1 MKTIIAEKPS
11 VAKEIAHIVGA
22 DKREEGYMQ
31 GNGYYVTWAFGHLVQ
46 PAMPET
52 YGMKGF
58 HAENLPVIPDPFV
71 LVPRQVKTENG
82 YKPDAGVL
90 AQIKIIGKLF
100 DSSERIIVATDAGR
114 EGELIFRYLYAY
126 LGCRKPFDRLWIS
139 SLTDTAI
146 REGLLNL
153 RDGKEYDNLY
163 HAAKARS
170 EADWLVGIN
179 GTQALTIAA
188 GRGTYSVGRVQT
200 PTLGMVCERYW
211 EHKRFES
218 KPFWQVHFGVVDA
231 DSGNILKFTSANRWT
246 DKATATDIYN
256 KVKDT
261 GSAIITKVATKRKVE
276 KAPLLY
282 DLTTL
287 QKEAN
292 TQHGFT
298 AEHTLSI
305 AQKLYEAKFITYPRT
320 SSRYISDD
328 VFATLPKL
336 FKNLENH
343 SEYGE
348 KVKLLPGSEDYSK
361 NSVNAAKVTDHH
373 ALLITENAAIGLFKD
388 EKIVYDMILCRMIE
402 AFSADC
408 IKDITSVSA
417 QVDHE
422 VEFGIS
428 GSIIRQTGWRALSLK
443 GKNKRQD
450 KDADATDNE
459 VKDQV
464 IPNWQEGQHITL
476 SGCTITE
483 GKTKPKPLHTESTL
497 LAAMETAGKE
507 IEDDT
512 MRQAMKDSGIGTPAT
527 RAAIIETLLKREYMV
542 RQQKKL
548 VPTEKGLA
556 LHSVVK
562 NMAIANVE
570 MTGKWEAT
578 FDRMIPPHG
587 LEVTYDKT
595 VHILFPAS
603 VKYVDLGSEDLIAGK
618 ADGAE
623 NVIRVKAAV
632 KNFKKETNM
641 SVITEDG
648 SFYTFNVKY
657 AKEPLML
664 NIEMA
669 DFIHDGEAVN
679 RPNNAQ
685 EIYLKELGKESPML
699 VHLIMKS
706 IHKENKRKVKHI
718 GSKRFGIQYLM
729 KGIYVHSDLLYFHTE
744 IKNQSNVPFD
754 VDYITFKVVDKKVAK
769 RTAIQ
774 EQVLLPVRAYNYV
787 VRVAGKK
794 TEQTVFCLPKFTIP
808 DDKELVVE
816 MNEKEGGRHQSFVV
830 ENSDLVR
837 ALTINELSVK

>member
-31 GNGYYVTWAFGHLVQ
+31 GNGYFVTWAFGHLVQ

-146 REGLLNL
+146 REGLQNL
-153 RDGKEYDNLY
+153 RDGKGYDNLY

-218 KPFWQVHFGVVDA
+218 KPFWQVHFGVVDT

-246 DKATATDIYN
+246 GKATATDIYN
-256 KVKDT
+256 KVKET

-292 TQHGFT
+292 SQHGFT

-305 AQKLYEAKFITYPRT
+305 AQKLYEAKFISYPRT

-408 IKDITSVSA
+408 IKDITSVTA

-443 GKNKRQD
+443 EKNNRQD

-459 VKDQV
+459 VKEQF

-512 MRQAMKDSGIGTPAT
+512 MRQAMKDCGIGTPAT

-570 MTGKWEAT
+570 MTGKWEAELAKIE
-578 FDRMIPPHG
+578 RG
-587 LEVTYDKT
+587 E
-595 VHILFPAS
+595 AS
-603 VKYVDLGSEDLIAGK
+603 
-618 ADGAE
+618 ADGFTHSIEGYTREITAE
-623 NVIRVKAAV
+623 
-632 KNFKKETNM
+632 
-641 SVITEDG
+641 
-648 SFYTFNVKY
+648 
-657 AKEPLML
+657 L
-664 NIEMA
+664 
-669 DFIHDGEAVN
+669 
-679 RPNNAQ
+679 
-685 EIYLKELGKESPML
+685 LGCDRLFS
-699 VHLIMKS
+699 
-706 IHKENKRKVKHI
+706 HKDSGCQCPKCKQ
-718 GSKRFGIQYLM
+718 GTMQFFG
-729 KGIYVHSDLLYFHTE
+729 
-744 IKNQSNVPFD
+744 
-754 VDYITFKVVDKKVAK
+754 KVVRCSYK
-769 RTAIQ
+769 
-774 EQVLLPVRAYNYV
+774 ECGMPVFKQ
-787 VRVAGKK
+787 VAGKLLTDADITDLLTKGK
-794 TEQTVFCLPKFTIP
+794 TRTLNGFTSKQGKPFSAAIAFDENFNTKFVFAERKTA
-808 DDKELVVE
+808 
-816 MNEKEGGRHQSFVV
+816 EKRG
-830 ENSDLVR
+830 N
-837 ALTINELSVK
+837 VKRYKK

>member
-231 DSGNILKFTSANRWT
+231 DSGNILKFTSANRWA
-246 DKATATDIYN
+246 DKGTATDIYN

-261 GSAIITKVATKRKVE
+261 GSAIITKVVTKRKVE

-292 TQHGFT
+292 SQHGFT

-320 SSRYISDD
+320 SSCYISDD

-443 GKNKRQD
+443 EKNNRQD

-459 VKDQV
+459 VKEQV
-464 IPNWQEGQHITL
+464 IPNWQEGQHVTL

-570 MTGKWEAT
+570 MTGKWEAELAKIE
-578 FDRMIPPHG
+578 RG
-587 LEVTYDKT
+587 E
-595 VHILFPAS
+595 AS
-603 VKYVDLGSEDLIAGK
+603 
-618 ADGAE
+618 ADGFTHSIEGYTREITAE
-623 NVIRVKAAV
+623 
-632 KNFKKETNM
+632 
-641 SVITEDG
+641 
-648 SFYTFNVKY
+648 
-657 AKEPLML
+657 L
-664 NIEMA
+664 
-669 DFIHDGEAVN
+669 
-679 RPNNAQ
+679 
-685 EIYLKELGKESPML
+685 LGCDRLFS
-699 VHLIMKS
+699 
-706 IHKENKRKVKHI
+706 HKDSGCQCPKCKH
-718 GSKRFGIQYLM
+718 GTMQFFG
-729 KGIYVHSDLLYFHTE
+729 
-744 IKNQSNVPFD
+744 
-754 VDYITFKVVDKKVAK
+754 KVVRCSNK
-769 RTAIQ
+769 
-774 EQVLLPVRAYNYV
+774 ECGMPVFKQ
-787 VRVAGKK
+787 VAGKLLTDADITDLLTKGK
-794 TEQTVFCLPKFTIP
+794 TRTLNGFTSKQGKSFSAAIAFDENFNTKFVFAEHKTA
-808 DDKELVVE
+808 
-816 MNEKEGGRHQSFVV
+816 EKRG
-830 ENSDLVR
+830 N
-837 ALTINELSVK
+837 VKRYKK

>member
-1 MKTIIAEKPS
+1 MSQKQQTMKTIIAEKPS

-58 HAENLPVIPDPFV
+58 HAENLPVIPAPFV

-146 REGLLNL
+146 REGLQNL

-170 EADWLVGIN
+170 EAGWLVGIN

-231 DSGNILKFTSANRWT
+231 DSGNILKFTSVNRWT

-256 KVKDT
+256 KVKET
-261 GSAIITKVATKRKVE
+261 GSVIITKVATKRKEE

-292 TQHGFT
+292 SQHGFT

-417 QVDHE
+417 QVDHD

-443 GKNKRQD
+443 EKNNRLD

-459 VKDQV
+459 VKEQV
-464 IPNWQEGQHITL
+464 IPNWQEGQHVTL

-570 MTGKWEAT
+570 MTGKWEAELAKIERGEAST
-578 FDRMIPPHG
+578 DGFTHSIEGYTREITAELLGCDR
-587 LEVTYDKT
+587 
-595 VHILFPAS
+595 LFSHKDSGCQCPKCKQGTMQFFGKVVRCS
-603 VKYVDLGSEDLIAGK
+603 SKECGMPVFKQIAGK
-618 ADGAE
+618 LLTDADITDLLTKGKTRTLNGFTSKQGKPFSAAIAFDENFNTKFVFAE
-623 NVIRVKAAV
+623 RKTAE
-632 KNFKKETNM
+632 KR
-641 SVITEDG
+641 G
-648 SFYTFNVKY
+648 NVKRY
-657 AKEPLML
+657 
-664 NIEMA
+664 
-669 DFIHDGEAVN
+669 
-679 RPNNAQ
+679 
-685 EIYLKELGKESPML
+685 
-699 VHLIMKS
+699 
-706 IHKENKRKVKHI
+706 
-718 GSKRFGIQYLM
+718 
-729 KGIYVHSDLLYFHTE
+729 
-744 IKNQSNVPFD
+744 
-754 VDYITFKVVDKKVAK
+754 KK
-769 RTAIQ
+769 
-774 EQVLLPVRAYNYV
+774 
-787 VRVAGKK
+787 
-794 TEQTVFCLPKFTIP
+794 
-808 DDKELVVE
+808 
-816 MNEKEGGRHQSFVV
+816 
-830 ENSDLVR
+830 
-837 ALTINELSVK
+837 

>member
-22 DKREEGYMQ
+22 GKREEGYMQ

-114 EGELIFRYLYAY
+114 EGELIFRYLYEY
-126 LGCRKPFDRLWIS
+126 LGCKKPFDRLWIS
-139 SLTDTAI
+139 SLTDSAI
-146 REGLLNL
+146 REGLANL
-153 RDGKEYDNLY
+153 RNGKEYDNLY

-261 GSAIITKVATKRKVE
+261 GSAIITKVTTKRKVE

-292 TQHGFT
+292 SQHGFT

-348 KVKLLPGSEDYSK
+348 KVKLLPCSEDYSK

-443 GKNKRQD
+443 EKNNRQD

-512 MRQAMKDSGIGTPAT
+512 MRQSMKDIGIGTPAT

-570 MTGKWEAT
+570 MTGKWEAELAKIE
-578 FDRMIPPHG
+578 RG
-587 LEVTYDKT
+587 E
-595 VHILFPAS
+595 AS
-603 VKYVDLGSEDLIAGK
+603 
-618 ADGAE
+618 ADGFTHSIEGYTREITAE
-623 NVIRVKAAV
+623 
-632 KNFKKETNM
+632 
-641 SVITEDG
+641 
-648 SFYTFNVKY
+648 
-657 AKEPLML
+657 L
-664 NIEMA
+664 
-669 DFIHDGEAVN
+669 
-679 RPNNAQ
+679 
-685 EIYLKELGKESPML
+685 LGCDRLFSHKDSGCQCPKCKQG
-699 VHLIMKS
+699 IMQF
-706 IHKENKRKVKHI
+706 
-718 GSKRFGIQYLM
+718 FG
-729 KGIYVHSDLLYFHTE
+729 
-744 IKNQSNVPFD
+744 
-754 VDYITFKVVDKKVAK
+754 KVVRCSNK
-769 RTAIQ
+769 
-774 EQVLLPVRAYNYV
+774 ECGMPVFKQ
-787 VRVAGKK
+787 VAGKLLTDADITDLLTKGK
-794 TEQTVFCLPKFTIP
+794 TRTLNGFTSKQGKPFSAAIAFDENFNTKFVFAERKTA
-808 DDKELVVE
+808 
-816 MNEKEGGRHQSFVV
+816 EKRG
-830 ENSDLVR
+830 N
-837 ALTINELSVK
+837 VKRYKK

>member
-1 MKTIIAEKPS
+1 MSQKQQTMKTIIAEKPS
-11 VAKEIAHIVGA
+11 VAKEIANIVGA

-146 REGLLNL
+146 REGLQNL

-211 EHKRFES
+211 EHERFES

-292 TQHGFT
+292 SQHGFT

-348 KVKLLPGSEDYSK
+348 KVKFLPGSEDYSK

-408 IKDITSVSA
+408 IKDITSVTA

-443 GKNKRQD
+443 EKNKRQD

-512 MRQAMKDSGIGTPAT
+512 MRQAMKDCGIGTPAT

-556 LHSVVK
+556 MHSVVK

-570 MTGKWEAT
+570 MTGKWEAELAKIE
-578 FDRMIPPHG
+578 RG
-587 LEVTYDKT
+587 E
-595 VHILFPAS
+595 AS
-603 VKYVDLGSEDLIAGK
+603 
-618 ADGAE
+618 ADGFTHSIEGYTREITAE
-623 NVIRVKAAV
+623 
-632 KNFKKETNM
+632 
-641 SVITEDG
+641 
-648 SFYTFNVKY
+648 
-657 AKEPLML
+657 L
-664 NIEMA
+664 
-669 DFIHDGEAVN
+669 
-679 RPNNAQ
+679 
-685 EIYLKELGKESPML
+685 LGCDRLFS
-699 VHLIMKS
+699 
-706 IHKENKRKVKHI
+706 HKDSGCQCPKCKH
-718 GSKRFGIQYLM
+718 GTMQFFG
-729 KGIYVHSDLLYFHTE
+729 
-744 IKNQSNVPFD
+744 
-754 VDYITFKVVDKKVAK
+754 KVVRCSNK
-769 RTAIQ
+769 
-774 EQVLLPVRAYNYV
+774 ECGMPVFKQ
-787 VRVAGKK
+787 VAGKLLTDSDITDLLTKGK
-794 TEQTVFCLPKFTIP
+794 TRTLNGFTSKQGKPFSAAIAFDENFNTKFVFAERKTA
-808 DDKELVVE
+808 
-816 MNEKEGGRHQSFVV
+816 EKRG
-830 ENSDLVR
+830 N
-837 ALTINELSVK
+837 VKRYKK

>member
-22 DKREEGYMQ
+22 GKREEGYMQ

-114 EGELIFRYLYAY
+114 EGELIFRYLYEY
-126 LGCRKPFDRLWIS
+126 LGCKKPFDRLWIS
-139 SLTDTAI
+139 SLTDSAI
-146 REGLLNL
+146 REGLANL
-153 RDGKEYDNLY
+153 RNGKEYDNLY

-261 GSAIITKVATKRKVE
+261 GSAIITKVTTKRKVE

-292 TQHGFT
+292 SQHGFT

-422 VEFGIS
+422 IEFGIS

-443 GKNKRQD
+443 EKNNRQD

-459 VKDQV
+459 VKEQV
-464 IPNWQEGQHITL
+464 IPNWQEGQHITF

-507 IEDDT
+507 IVDDT

-570 MTGKWEAT
+570 MTGKWEAELAKIE
-578 FDRMIPPHG
+578 RG
-587 LEVTYDKT
+587 E
-595 VHILFPAS
+595 AS
-603 VKYVDLGSEDLIAGK
+603 
-618 ADGAE
+618 ADGFTHSIEGYTREITAE
-623 NVIRVKAAV
+623 
-632 KNFKKETNM
+632 
-641 SVITEDG
+641 
-648 SFYTFNVKY
+648 
-657 AKEPLML
+657 L
-664 NIEMA
+664 
-669 DFIHDGEAVN
+669 
-679 RPNNAQ
+679 
-685 EIYLKELGKESPML
+685 LGCDRLFS
-699 VHLIMKS
+699 
-706 IHKENKRKVKHI
+706 HKDSGCQCPKCKH
-718 GSKRFGIQYLM
+718 GTMQFFG
-729 KGIYVHSDLLYFHTE
+729 
-744 IKNQSNVPFD
+744 
-754 VDYITFKVVDKKVAK
+754 KVVRCSNK
-769 RTAIQ
+769 
-774 EQVLLPVRAYNYV
+774 ECGMPVFKQ
-787 VRVAGKK
+787 VAGKLLTDADITDLLTKGK
-794 TEQTVFCLPKFTIP
+794 TRTLNGFTSKQGKSFSAAIAFDENFNTKFVF
-808 DDKELVVE
+808 VE
-816 MNEKEGGRHQSFVV
+816 RKTAEKRG
-830 ENSDLVR
+830 N
-837 ALTINELSVK
+837 VKRYKK

>member
-1 MKTIIAEKPS
+1 MSQKQQTMKTIIAEKPS

-82 YKPDAGVL
+82 YKTDAGVL

-114 EGELIFRYLYAY
+114 EGELIFRYLYTY

-153 RDGKEYDNLY
+153 GDGKEYDNLY

-211 EHKRFES
+211 ENKRFES

-231 DSGNILKFTSANRWT
+231 ESGNILKFTSANRWT
-246 DKATATDIYN
+246 DKGTATDIYN

-292 TQHGFT
+292 SQHGFT

-336 FKNLENH
+336 FKNLKNH

-408 IKDITSVSA
+408 IKDITSVTA
-417 QVDHE
+417 QVDHD

-443 GKNKRQD
+443 EKNNSQD

-464 IPNWQEGQHITL
+464 IPNWQEGQHVTL

-512 MRQAMKDSGIGTPAT
+512 MRQAMKDCGIGTPAT

-548 VPTEKGLA
+548 MPTEKGLA

-570 MTGKWEAT
+570 MTGKWEAELAKIE
-578 FDRMIPPHG
+578 RG
-587 LEVTYDKT
+587 E
-595 VHILFPAS
+595 AS
-603 VKYVDLGSEDLIAGK
+603 
-618 ADGAE
+618 ADGFTHSIEGYTREITAE
-623 NVIRVKAAV
+623 
-632 KNFKKETNM
+632 
-641 SVITEDG
+641 
-648 SFYTFNVKY
+648 
-657 AKEPLML
+657 L
-664 NIEMA
+664 
-669 DFIHDGEAVN
+669 
-679 RPNNAQ
+679 
-685 EIYLKELGKESPML
+685 LGCDRLFS
-699 VHLIMKS
+699 
-706 IHKENKRKVKHI
+706 HKDSGCQCPKCKH
-718 GSKRFGIQYLM
+718 GTMQFFG
-729 KGIYVHSDLLYFHTE
+729 
-744 IKNQSNVPFD
+744 
-754 VDYITFKVVDKKVAK
+754 KVVRCSNK
-769 RTAIQ
+769 
-774 EQVLLPVRAYNYV
+774 ECGMPVFKQ
-787 VRVAGKK
+787 VAGKLLTDSDITDLLTKGK
-794 TEQTVFCLPKFTIP
+794 TRTLNGFTSKQGKSFSAAIAFDEDFNTKFVFAERKTA
-808 DDKELVVE
+808 
-816 MNEKEGGRHQSFVV
+816 EKRG
-830 ENSDLVR
+830 N
-837 ALTINELSVK
+837 VKRYKK

>member
-22 DKREEGYMQ
+22 GKREEGYMQ

-114 EGELIFRYLYAY
+114 EGELIFRYLYEY
-126 LGCRKPFDRLWIS
+126 LGCKKPFDRLWIS
-139 SLTDTAI
+139 SLTDSAI
-146 REGLLNL
+146 REGLANL
-153 RDGKEYDNLY
+153 RNGKEYDNLY

-261 GSAIITKVATKRKVE
+261 GSAIITKVTTKRKVE

-292 TQHGFT
+292 SQHGFT

-422 VEFGIS
+422 IEFGIS

-443 GKNKRQD
+443 EKNSKKD
-450 KDADATDNE
+450 KNADTTDNE
-459 VKDQV
+459 VKEQV
-464 IPNWQEGQHITL
+464 IPNWQEGQHITF

-570 MTGKWEAT
+570 MTGKWEAELAKIE
-578 FDRMIPPHG
+578 RG
-587 LEVTYDKT
+587 E
-595 VHILFPAS
+595 AS
-603 VKYVDLGSEDLIAGK
+603 
-618 ADGAE
+618 ADGFTHSIEGYTREITAE
-623 NVIRVKAAV
+623 
-632 KNFKKETNM
+632 
-641 SVITEDG
+641 
-648 SFYTFNVKY
+648 
-657 AKEPLML
+657 L
-664 NIEMA
+664 
-669 DFIHDGEAVN
+669 
-679 RPNNAQ
+679 
-685 EIYLKELGKESPML
+685 LGCDRLFS
-699 VHLIMKS
+699 
-706 IHKENKRKVKHI
+706 HKDSGCQCPKCKH
-718 GSKRFGIQYLM
+718 GTMQFFG
-729 KGIYVHSDLLYFHTE
+729 
-744 IKNQSNVPFD
+744 
-754 VDYITFKVVDKKVAK
+754 KVVRCSNK
-769 RTAIQ
+769 
-774 EQVLLPVRAYNYV
+774 ECGMPVFKQ
-787 VRVAGKK
+787 VAGKLLTDADITDLLTKGK
-794 TEQTVFCLPKFTIP
+794 T
-808 DDKELVVE
+808 
-816 MNEKEGGRHQSFVV
+816 
-830 ENSDLVR
+830 
-837 ALTINELSVK
+837 

>member
-1 MKTIIAEKPS
+1 MSQKQQTMKTIIAEKPS

-114 EGELIFRYLYAY
+114 EGELIFRYLYVY
-126 LGCRKPFDRLWIS
+126 LGCQKPFDRLWIS

-218 KPFWQVHFGVVDA
+218 KPFWQVHFGVVDT
-231 DSGNILKFTSANRWT
+231 DSGNILKFTSANRWA
-246 DKATATDIYN
+246 DKGTATDIYN

-261 GSAIITKVATKRKVE
+261 SSAIITKVVTKRKVE

-292 TQHGFT
+292 SQHGFT

-443 GKNKRQD
+443 EKDKRQD

-570 MTGKWEAT
+570 MTGKWEAELAKIE
-578 FDRMIPPHG
+578 RG
-587 LEVTYDKT
+587 E
-595 VHILFPAS
+595 AS
-603 VKYVDLGSEDLIAGK
+603 
-618 ADGAE
+618 ADGFTHSIEGYTREITAE
-623 NVIRVKAAV
+623 
-632 KNFKKETNM
+632 
-641 SVITEDG
+641 
-648 SFYTFNVKY
+648 
-657 AKEPLML
+657 L
-664 NIEMA
+664 
-669 DFIHDGEAVN
+669 
-679 RPNNAQ
+679 
-685 EIYLKELGKESPML
+685 LGCDRLFS
-699 VHLIMKS
+699 
-706 IHKENKRKVKHI
+706 HKDSGCQCPKCKQ
-718 GSKRFGIQYLM
+718 GTMQFFG
-729 KGIYVHSDLLYFHTE
+729 
-744 IKNQSNVPFD
+744 
-754 VDYITFKVVDKKVAK
+754 KVVRCCNK
-769 RTAIQ
+769 
-774 EQVLLPVRAYNYV
+774 ECGMPVFKQ
-787 VRVAGKK
+787 VAGKLLTDADITDLLTKGK
-794 TEQTVFCLPKFTIP
+794 TRTLNGFTSKQGKPFSAAIAFDENFNTKFVFAEHKTA
-808 DDKELVVE
+808 
-816 MNEKEGGRHQSFVV
+816 EKRG
-830 ENSDLVR
+830 N
-837 ALTINELSVK
+837 VKRYKK

>member
-1 MKTIIAEKPS
+1 MSQKQQTMKTIIAEKPS

-153 RDGKEYDNLY
+153 KDGKEYDNLY

-231 DSGNILKFTSANRWT
+231 DSGNILKFTSVNRWT

-261 GSAIITKVATKRKVE
+261 GSAIITKVTTKRKVE

-292 TQHGFT
+292 SQHGFT

-348 KVKLLPGSEDYSK
+348 KVKLLSGSEDYSK

-408 IKDITSVSA
+408 IKDITSVTA
-417 QVDHE
+417 QVDHD

-428 GSIIRQTGWRALSLK
+428 GSIIRQTGWRTLSLK
-443 GKNKRQD
+443 EKNNRQD

-512 MRQAMKDSGIGTPAT
+512 MRQAMKDCGIGTPAT

-570 MTGKWEAT
+570 MTGKWEAELAKIE
-578 FDRMIPPHG
+578 RG
-587 LEVTYDKT
+587 E
-595 VHILFPAS
+595 AS
-603 VKYVDLGSEDLIAGK
+603 
-618 ADGAE
+618 ADGFTHSIEGYTREITAE
-623 NVIRVKAAV
+623 
-632 KNFKKETNM
+632 
-641 SVITEDG
+641 
-648 SFYTFNVKY
+648 
-657 AKEPLML
+657 L
-664 NIEMA
+664 
-669 DFIHDGEAVN
+669 
-679 RPNNAQ
+679 
-685 EIYLKELGKESPML
+685 LGCDRLFS
-699 VHLIMKS
+699 
-706 IHKENKRKVKHI
+706 HKDSGCQCPKCKQ
-718 GSKRFGIQYLM
+718 GTMQFFG
-729 KGIYVHSDLLYFHTE
+729 
-744 IKNQSNVPFD
+744 
-754 VDYITFKVVDKKVAK
+754 KVVSCSNK
-769 RTAIQ
+769 
-774 EQVLLPVRAYNYV
+774 ECGMPVFKQ
-787 VRVAGKK
+787 VAGKLLTDADITDLLTKGK
-794 TEQTVFCLPKFTIP
+794 TRTLNGFTSKQGKSFSAAIAFDENFNTKFVFAEHKTA
-808 DDKELVVE
+808 
-816 MNEKEGGRHQSFVV
+816 EKRG
-830 ENSDLVR
+830 N
-837 ALTINELSVK
+837 VKRYKK

>member
-1 MKTIIAEKPS
+1 MSQKQQTMKTIIAEKPS

-82 YKPDAGVL
+82 YKADAGVL

-114 EGELIFRYLYAY
+114 EGELIFRYLYVY
-126 LGCRKPFDRLWIS
+126 LGCQKPFDRLWIS

-211 EHKRFES
+211 ENKRFES
-218 KPFWQVHFGVVDA
+218 KPFWQVHFGVVDT

-443 GKNKRQD
+443 EKNNRQD

-459 VKDQV
+459 VKEQV
-464 IPNWQEGQHITL
+464 IPNWQEGQHISF
-476 SGCTITE
+476 SGSTITE

-512 MRQAMKDSGIGTPAT
+512 MRQAIKDCGIGTPAT

-570 MTGKWEAT
+570 MTGKWEAELAKIE
-578 FDRMIPPHG
+578 RG
-587 LEVTYDKT
+587 E
-595 VHILFPAS
+595 AS
-603 VKYVDLGSEDLIAGK
+603 
-618 ADGAE
+618 ADGFTHSIEGYTREITAE
-623 NVIRVKAAV
+623 
-632 KNFKKETNM
+632 
-641 SVITEDG
+641 
-648 SFYTFNVKY
+648 
-657 AKEPLML
+657 L
-664 NIEMA
+664 
-669 DFIHDGEAVN
+669 
-679 RPNNAQ
+679 
-685 EIYLKELGKESPML
+685 LGCDRLFSHKDSGCQCPKCKQG
-699 VHLIMKS
+699 IMQF
-706 IHKENKRKVKHI
+706 
-718 GSKRFGIQYLM
+718 FG
-729 KGIYVHSDLLYFHTE
+729 
-744 IKNQSNVPFD
+744 
-754 VDYITFKVVDKKVAK
+754 KVVRCSNK
-769 RTAIQ
+769 
-774 EQVLLPVRAYNYV
+774 ECGMPVFKQ
-787 VRVAGKK
+787 VAGKLLTDADITDLLTKGK
-794 TEQTVFCLPKFTIP
+794 TRTLNGFTSRQGKSFSATIAFDENFNTKFVFAEHKAA
-808 DDKELVVE
+808 
-816 MNEKEGGRHQSFVV
+816 EKRG
-830 ENSDLVR
+830 N
-837 ALTINELSVK
+837 VKRYKK

>member
-1 MKTIIAEKPS
+1 MSQKQQTMKTIIAEKPS

-146 REGLLNL
+146 REGLQNL

-256 KVKDT
+256 KVKET
-261 GSAIITKVATKRKVE
+261 GSVIITKVVTKRKVE

-292 TQHGFT
+292 SQHGFT

-348 KVKLLPGSEDYSK
+348 KVKLLSGSEDYSK

-388 EKIVYDMILCRMIE
+388 EKTVYDMILCRMIE

-408 IKDITSVSA
+408 IKDITSVTA

-443 GKNKRQD
+443 EKNNRQD

-459 VKDQV
+459 VKEQV
-464 IPNWQEGQHITL
+464 IPNWQEGQHITF

-512 MRQAMKDSGIGTPAT
+512 MRQAMKDCGIGTPAT

-570 MTGKWEAT
+570 MTGKWEAELAKIE
-578 FDRMIPPHG
+578 RG
-587 LEVTYDKT
+587 E
-595 VHILFPAS
+595 AS
-603 VKYVDLGSEDLIAGK
+603 
-618 ADGAE
+618 ADGFTHSIEGYTREITAE
-623 NVIRVKAAV
+623 
-632 KNFKKETNM
+632 
-641 SVITEDG
+641 
-648 SFYTFNVKY
+648 
-657 AKEPLML
+657 L
-664 NIEMA
+664 
-669 DFIHDGEAVN
+669 
-679 RPNNAQ
+679 
-685 EIYLKELGKESPML
+685 LGCDRLFSHKDSGCQCPKCKQG
-699 VHLIMKS
+699 IMQF
-706 IHKENKRKVKHI
+706 
-718 GSKRFGIQYLM
+718 FG
-729 KGIYVHSDLLYFHTE
+729 
-744 IKNQSNVPFD
+744 
-754 VDYITFKVVDKKVAK
+754 KVVRCSNK
-769 RTAIQ
+769 
-774 EQVLLPVRAYNYV
+774 ECGMPVFKQ
-787 VRVAGKK
+787 VAGKLLTDADITDLLTKGK
-794 TEQTVFCLPKFTIP
+794 TKTLNGFTSKQGKSFSAAIAFDENFNTKFVFAEHKTA
-808 DDKELVVE
+808 
-816 MNEKEGGRHQSFVV
+816 EKRG
-830 ENSDLVR
+830 N
-837 ALTINELSVK
+837 VKRYKK

>member
-31 GNGYYVTWAFGHLVQ
+31 GNGYFVTWAFGHLVQ

-58 HAENLPVIPDPFV
+58 HAENLPVIPAPFV

-82 YKPDAGVL
+82 YKADAGVL

-100 DSSERIIVATDAGR
+100 DSSERIIVATDAER
-114 EGELIFRYLYAY
+114 EGELIFRYLYEY
-126 LGCRKPFDRLWIS
+126 LGCKKPFDRLWIS
-139 SLTDTAI
+139 SLTDSAI
-146 REGLLNL
+146 REGLANL
-153 RDGKEYDNLY
+153 RNGKEYDNLY

-231 DSGNILKFTSANRWT
+231 DSGNILKFTSVNRWT

-256 KVKDT
+256 KVKET
-261 GSAIITKVATKRKVE
+261 GSVIITKIATKRKVE

-292 TQHGFT
+292 SQHGFT

-361 NSVNAAKVTDHH
+361 NCVNAAKVTDHH

-443 GKNKRQD
+443 EKNNRQD

-459 VKDQV
+459 VKEQV
-464 IPNWQEGQHITL
+464 IPNWQEGQHVTL

-570 MTGKWEAT
+570 MTGKWEAELAKIE
-578 FDRMIPPHG
+578 RG
-587 LEVTYDKT
+587 E
-595 VHILFPAS
+595 AS
-603 VKYVDLGSEDLIAGK
+603 
-618 ADGAE
+618 ADGFTHSIEGYTREITAE
-623 NVIRVKAAV
+623 
-632 KNFKKETNM
+632 
-641 SVITEDG
+641 
-648 SFYTFNVKY
+648 
-657 AKEPLML
+657 L
-664 NIEMA
+664 
-669 DFIHDGEAVN
+669 
-679 RPNNAQ
+679 
-685 EIYLKELGKESPML
+685 LGCDRLFS
-699 VHLIMKS
+699 
-706 IHKENKRKVKHI
+706 HKDSGCQCPKCQQ
-718 GSKRFGIQYLM
+718 GTMQFFG
-729 KGIYVHSDLLYFHTE
+729 
-744 IKNQSNVPFD
+744 
-754 VDYITFKVVDKKVAK
+754 KVVRCSNK
-769 RTAIQ
+769 
-774 EQVLLPVRAYNYV
+774 ECGMPVFKQ
-787 VRVAGKK
+787 VAGKLLTDADITDLLTKGK
-794 TEQTVFCLPKFTIP
+794 TRTLNGFASKQGKSFSAAIAFDENFNTKFVFAEHKTA
-808 DDKELVVE
+808 
-816 MNEKEGGRHQSFVV
+816 EKRG
-830 ENSDLVR
+830 N
-837 ALTINELSVK
+837 VKRYKK

>member
-1 MKTIIAEKPS
+1 MSQKQQTMKTIIAEKPS

-146 REGLLNL
+146 REGLQNL

-211 EHKRFES
+211 EYKRFES

-246 DKATATDIYN
+246 DEATATDIYN

-261 GSAIITKVATKRKVE
+261 GSAIITKVTTKRKVE

-292 TQHGFT
+292 SQHGFT

-361 NSVNAAKVTDHH
+361 NSVNAGKVTDHH
-373 ALLITENAAIGLFKD
+373 AMLITENAAIGLFKD

-402 AFSADC
+402 AISADC
-408 IKDITSVSA
+408 IKDITSVTA

-443 GKNKRQD
+443 EKNNRLD

-459 VKDQV
+459 VKEQV
-464 IPNWQEGQHITL
+464 ILNWQEGQHITL

-570 MTGKWEAT
+570 MTGKWEAELAKIERGEASADGFT
-578 FDRMIPPHG
+578 HSIEGYTREITAELLGCDR
-587 LEVTYDKT
+587 
-595 VHILFPAS
+595 LFSHKDSGCQCPKCKQGTMQFFGKVVRCS
-603 VKYVDLGSEDLIAGK
+603 NKECSMPVFKQIAGK
-618 ADGAE
+618 LLTDADITDLLTKGKTRTLNGFTSKQGKSFSAAIAFDENFNTKFVFAE
-623 NVIRVKAAV
+623 RKTAE
-632 KNFKKETNM
+632 KR
-641 SVITEDG
+641 G
-648 SFYTFNVKY
+648 NVKRY
-657 AKEPLML
+657 
-664 NIEMA
+664 
-669 DFIHDGEAVN
+669 
-679 RPNNAQ
+679 
-685 EIYLKELGKESPML
+685 
-699 VHLIMKS
+699 
-706 IHKENKRKVKHI
+706 
-718 GSKRFGIQYLM
+718 
-729 KGIYVHSDLLYFHTE
+729 
-744 IKNQSNVPFD
+744 
-754 VDYITFKVVDKKVAK
+754 KK
-769 RTAIQ
+769 
-774 EQVLLPVRAYNYV
+774 
-787 VRVAGKK
+787 
-794 TEQTVFCLPKFTIP
+794 
-808 DDKELVVE
+808 
-816 MNEKEGGRHQSFVV
+816 
-830 ENSDLVR
+830 
-837 ALTINELSVK
+837 

>member
-1 MKTIIAEKPS
+1 MSQKQQTMKTIIAEKPS

-146 REGLLNL
+146 REGLQNL
-153 RDGKEYDNLY
+153 KDGKEYDNLY

-246 DKATATDIYN
+246 DEATAIDIYN

-292 TQHGFT
+292 SQHGFT

-408 IKDITSVSA
+408 IKDITSVTA

-443 GKNKRQD
+443 EKNNRLD

-459 VKDQV
+459 VKEQV

-512 MRQAMKDSGIGTPAT
+512 MRQAMKDCGIGTPAT

-570 MTGKWEAT
+570 MTGKWEAELAKIERGEASADGFT
-578 FDRMIPPHG
+578 HSIEGYTREITAELLGCDR
-587 LEVTYDKT
+587 
-595 VHILFPAS
+595 LFSHKNSGCQCPKCKQGIMQFFGKVVRCS
-603 VKYVDLGSEDLIAGK
+603 NKECSMPVFKQIAGK
-618 ADGAE
+618 LLTDADITDLLTKGKTRTLNGFTSKQGKSFSAAIAFDENFNTKFVFAE
-623 NVIRVKAAV
+623 RKTAE
-632 KNFKKETNM
+632 KR
-641 SVITEDG
+641 G
-648 SFYTFNVKY
+648 NVKRY
-657 AKEPLML
+657 
-664 NIEMA
+664 
-669 DFIHDGEAVN
+669 
-679 RPNNAQ
+679 
-685 EIYLKELGKESPML
+685 
-699 VHLIMKS
+699 
-706 IHKENKRKVKHI
+706 
-718 GSKRFGIQYLM
+718 
-729 KGIYVHSDLLYFHTE
+729 
-744 IKNQSNVPFD
+744 
-754 VDYITFKVVDKKVAK
+754 KK
-769 RTAIQ
+769 
-774 EQVLLPVRAYNYV
+774 
-787 VRVAGKK
+787 
-794 TEQTVFCLPKFTIP
+794 
-808 DDKELVVE
+808 
-816 MNEKEGGRHQSFVV
+816 
-830 ENSDLVR
+830 
-837 ALTINELSVK
+837 

>member
-1 MKTIIAEKPS
+1 MSQKQQTMKTIIAEKPS

-22 DKREEGYMQ
+22 GKREEGYMQ

-153 RDGKEYDNLY
+153 TDGKEYDNLY
-163 HAAKARS
+163 YAAKARS

-261 GSAIITKVATKRKVE
+261 GSAIITKVTTKRKVE

-292 TQHGFT
+292 SQHGFT

-348 KVKLLPGSEDYSK
+348 KVKLLPCSEDYSK

-422 VEFGIS
+422 IEFGIS

-443 GKNKRQD
+443 EKNSKKD
-450 KDADATDNE
+450 KNADTTDNE
-459 VKDQV
+459 VKEQV
-464 IPNWQEGQHITL
+464 IPNWQEGQHITF

-507 IEDDT
+507 IVDDT

-570 MTGKWEAT
+570 MTGKWEAELAKIE
-578 FDRMIPPHG
+578 RG
-587 LEVTYDKT
+587 E
-595 VHILFPAS
+595 AS
-603 VKYVDLGSEDLIAGK
+603 
-618 ADGAE
+618 ADGFTHSIEGYTREITAE
-623 NVIRVKAAV
+623 
-632 KNFKKETNM
+632 
-641 SVITEDG
+641 
-648 SFYTFNVKY
+648 
-657 AKEPLML
+657 L
-664 NIEMA
+664 
-669 DFIHDGEAVN
+669 
-679 RPNNAQ
+679 
-685 EIYLKELGKESPML
+685 LGCDRLFS
-699 VHLIMKS
+699 
-706 IHKENKRKVKHI
+706 HKDSGCQCPKCKH
-718 GSKRFGIQYLM
+718 GTMQFFG
-729 KGIYVHSDLLYFHTE
+729 
-744 IKNQSNVPFD
+744 
-754 VDYITFKVVDKKVAK
+754 KVVRCSNK
-769 RTAIQ
+769 
-774 EQVLLPVRAYNYV
+774 ECGMPVFKQ
-787 VRVAGKK
+787 VAGKLLTDADITDLLTKGK
-794 TEQTVFCLPKFTIP
+794 T
-808 DDKELVVE
+808 
-816 MNEKEGGRHQSFVV
+816 
-830 ENSDLVR
+830 
-837 ALTINELSVK
+837 

>member
-82 YKPDAGVL
+82 NKPDAGVL

-146 REGLLNL
+146 REGLRNL

-261 GSAIITKVATKRKVE
+261 GSAIITKVVTKRKVE

-292 TQHGFT
+292 SQHGFT

-428 GSIIRQTGWRALSLK
+428 GSIVRQTGWRTLSLK
-443 GKNKRQD
+443 DKNNRQD

-464 IPNWQEGQHITL
+464 IPNWQEGQHVTF

-570 MTGKWEAT
+570 MTGKWEAELAKIE
-578 FDRMIPPHG
+578 RG
-587 LEVTYDKT
+587 E
-595 VHILFPAS
+595 AS
-603 VKYVDLGSEDLIAGK
+603 
-618 ADGAE
+618 ADGFTHSIEGYTREITAE
-623 NVIRVKAAV
+623 
-632 KNFKKETNM
+632 
-641 SVITEDG
+641 
-648 SFYTFNVKY
+648 
-657 AKEPLML
+657 L
-664 NIEMA
+664 
-669 DFIHDGEAVN
+669 
-679 RPNNAQ
+679 
-685 EIYLKELGKESPML
+685 LGCDRLFS
-699 VHLIMKS
+699 
-706 IHKENKRKVKHI
+706 HKDSGYQCPKCKQGTMHF
-718 GSKRFGIQYLM
+718 FG
-729 KGIYVHSDLLYFHTE
+729 
-744 IKNQSNVPFD
+744 
-754 VDYITFKVVDKKVAK
+754 KVVRCSNK
-769 RTAIQ
+769 
-774 EQVLLPVRAYNYV
+774 ECGMPVFKQ
-787 VRVAGKK
+787 VAGKLLTDADITDLLTKGK
-794 TEQTVFCLPKFTIP
+794 TRTLNGFISKQGKPFSAAIAFDENFNTKFVFAERKTA
-808 DDKELVVE
+808 
-816 MNEKEGGRHQSFVV
+816 EKRG
-830 ENSDLVR
+830 N
-837 ALTINELSVK
+837 VKRYKK

>member
-126 LGCRKPFDRLWIS
+126 LGCRKLFDRLWIS

-256 KVKDT
+256 KVKET
-261 GSAIITKVATKRKVE
+261 GSVIITKVATKRKVE

-282 DLTTL
+282 YLTTL

-292 TQHGFT
+292 SQHGFT

-443 GKNKRQD
+443 EKNNRQD

-459 VKDQV
+459 VKEQV
-464 IPNWQEGQHITL
+464 IPNWQEGQHVTL

-570 MTGKWEAT
+570 MTGKWEAELA
-578 FDRMIPPHG
+578 RIERG
-587 LEVTYDKT
+587 E
-595 VHILFPAS
+595 AS
-603 VKYVDLGSEDLIAGK
+603 
-618 ADGAE
+618 ADGFTHSIEGYTREITAE
-623 NVIRVKAAV
+623 
-632 KNFKKETNM
+632 
-641 SVITEDG
+641 
-648 SFYTFNVKY
+648 
-657 AKEPLML
+657 L
-664 NIEMA
+664 
-669 DFIHDGEAVN
+669 
-679 RPNNAQ
+679 
-685 EIYLKELGKESPML
+685 LGCDRLFS
-699 VHLIMKS
+699 
-706 IHKENKRKVKHI
+706 HKDSGCQCPKCKQ
-718 GSKRFGIQYLM
+718 GAMQFFG
-729 KGIYVHSDLLYFHTE
+729 
-744 IKNQSNVPFD
+744 
-754 VDYITFKVVDKKVAK
+754 KVVRCSNK
-769 RTAIQ
+769 
-774 EQVLLPVRAYNYV
+774 ECGMPVFKQ
-787 VRVAGKK
+787 VAGKLLTDADITDLLTKGK
-794 TEQTVFCLPKFTIP
+794 TRTLNGFTSKQGKPFSAAIAFDENFNTKFVFAERKTA
-808 DDKELVVE
+808 
-816 MNEKEGGRHQSFVV
+816 EKRG
-830 ENSDLVR
+830 N
-837 ALTINELSVK
+837 VKRYKK

>member
-1 MKTIIAEKPS
+1 MSQKQQTMKTIIAEKPS

-114 EGELIFRYLYAY
+114 EGELIFRYLYVY
-126 LGCRKPFDRLWIS
+126 LGCQKPFDRLWIS

-170 EADWLVGIN
+170 EADWLIGIN

-211 EHKRFES
+211 ENKRFES
-218 KPFWQVHFGVVDA
+218 KPFWQVHFGVVDT
-231 DSGNILKFTSANRWT
+231 DSGNILKFTSVNRWT

-256 KVKDT
+256 KVKET
-261 GSAIITKVATKRKVE
+261 GSAIITKVVTKRKVE

-287 QKEAN
+287 QKETN
-292 TQHGFT
+292 SQHGFT

-373 ALLITENAAIGLFKD
+373 AMLITENPAIGLFKD

-408 IKDITSVSA
+408 IKDITSVTA
-417 QVDHE
+417 QVDHD

-443 GKNKRQD
+443 EKNNRQD

-459 VKDQV
+459 VKEQV

-570 MTGKWEAT
+570 MTGKWEAELAKIE
-578 FDRMIPPHG
+578 RG
-587 LEVTYDKT
+587 E
-595 VHILFPAS
+595 AS
-603 VKYVDLGSEDLIAGK
+603 
-618 ADGAE
+618 ADGFTHSIEGYTREITAE
-623 NVIRVKAAV
+623 
-632 KNFKKETNM
+632 
-641 SVITEDG
+641 
-648 SFYTFNVKY
+648 
-657 AKEPLML
+657 L
-664 NIEMA
+664 
-669 DFIHDGEAVN
+669 
-679 RPNNAQ
+679 
-685 EIYLKELGKESPML
+685 LGCDRLFS
-699 VHLIMKS
+699 
-706 IHKENKRKVKHI
+706 HKDSGCQCPKCKH
-718 GSKRFGIQYLM
+718 GTMQFFG
-729 KGIYVHSDLLYFHTE
+729 
-744 IKNQSNVPFD
+744 
-754 VDYITFKVVDKKVAK
+754 KVVRCSNK
-769 RTAIQ
+769 
-774 EQVLLPVRAYNYV
+774 ECGMPVFKQ
-787 VRVAGKK
+787 VAGKLLTDSDITDLLTKGK
-794 TEQTVFCLPKFTIP
+794 TRTLSGFTSKQGKSFSAAIAFDENFNTKFVFAERKTA
-808 DDKELVVE
+808 
-816 MNEKEGGRHQSFVV
+816 EKRG
-830 ENSDLVR
+830 N
-837 ALTINELSVK
+837 VKRYKK

>member
-1 MKTIIAEKPS
+1 MSQKQQTMKTIIAEKPS

-82 YKPDAGVL
+82 YKADAGVL

-126 LGCRKPFDRLWIS
+126 IGCRKPFDRLWIS

-261 GSAIITKVATKRKVE
+261 GSAIITKVVTKRKVE

-292 TQHGFT
+292 SQHGFT

-443 GKNKRQD
+443 EKNNRQD

-459 VKDQV
+459 VKDQA

-476 SGCTITE
+476 SGCTIAE

-570 MTGKWEAT
+570 MTGKWEAELAKIE
-578 FDRMIPPHG
+578 RG
-587 LEVTYDKT
+587 E
-595 VHILFPAS
+595 AS
-603 VKYVDLGSEDLIAGK
+603 
-618 ADGAE
+618 ADGFTHSIEGYTREITAE
-623 NVIRVKAAV
+623 LLGCDRLFSHKDSGYQ
-632 KNFKKETNM
+632 F
-641 SVITEDG
+641 
-648 SFYTFNVKY
+648 
-657 AKEPLML
+657 L
-664 NIEMA
+664 NA
-669 DFIHDGEAVN
+669 SKV
-679 RPNNAQ
+679 PC
-685 EIYLKELGKESPML
+685 SP
-699 VHLIMKS
+699 S
-706 IHKENKRKVKHI
+706 ER
-718 GSKRFGIQYLM
+718 
-729 KGIYVHSDLLYFHTE
+729 
-744 IKNQSNVPFD
+744 
-754 VDYITFKVVDKKVAK
+754 
-769 RTAIQ
+769 
-774 EQVLLPVRAYNYV
+774 
-787 VRVAGKK
+787 
-794 TEQTVFCLPKFTIP
+794 
-808 DDKELVVE
+808 
-816 MNEKEGGRHQSFVV
+816 
-830 ENSDLVR
+830 
-837 ALTINELSVK
+837 

>member
-31 GNGYYVTWAFGHLVQ
+31 GNGYFVTWAFGHLVQ

-126 LGCRKPFDRLWIS
+126 LGCQKPFDRLWIS

-146 REGLLNL
+146 REGLQNL

-211 EHKRFES
+211 ENKRFES
-218 KPFWQVHFGVVDA
+218 KPFWQVHFGVVDT
-231 DSGNILKFTSANRWT
+231 DSGNILKFTSANRWA
-246 DKATATDIYN
+246 DKGIATDIYN
-256 KVKDT
+256 KVKET

-292 TQHGFT
+292 SQHGFT

-408 IKDITSVSA
+408 IKDITSVTA

-428 GSIIRQTGWRALSLK
+428 GSIIRQTGWRAMSLK
-443 GKNKRQD
+443 EKNNRLD

-459 VKDQV
+459 VKEQV

-512 MRQAMKDSGIGTPAT
+512 MRQAMKDCGIGTPAT

-570 MTGKWEAT
+570 MTGKWEAELAKIE
-578 FDRMIPPHG
+578 RG
-587 LEVTYDKT
+587 E
-595 VHILFPAS
+595 AS
-603 VKYVDLGSEDLIAGK
+603 
-618 ADGAE
+618 ADGFTHSIEGYTREITAE
-623 NVIRVKAAV
+623 LLGCDRLFSH
-632 KNFKKETNM
+632 KNSGCQCPKCKQ
-641 SVITEDG
+641 G
-648 SFYTFNVKY
+648 
-657 AKEPLML
+657 
-664 NIEMA
+664 
-669 DFIHDGEAVN
+669 
-679 RPNNAQ
+679 
-685 EIYLKELGKESPML
+685 
-699 VHLIMKS
+699 IMQF
-706 IHKENKRKVKHI
+706 
-718 GSKRFGIQYLM
+718 FG
-729 KGIYVHSDLLYFHTE
+729 
-744 IKNQSNVPFD
+744 
-754 VDYITFKVVDKKVAK
+754 KVVRCSNK
-769 RTAIQ
+769 
-774 EQVLLPVRAYNYV
+774 ECSMPVFKQ
-787 VRVAGKK
+787 VAGKLLTDADITDLLTKGK
-794 TEQTVFCLPKFTIP
+794 TRTLNGFTSKQGKSFSAAIAFDENFNTKFVFAEHKTA
-808 DDKELVVE
+808 
-816 MNEKEGGRHQSFVV
+816 EKRG
-830 ENSDLVR
+830 N
-837 ALTINELSVK
+837 VKRYKK

>member
-246 DKATATDIYN
+246 DEATATDIYN

-261 GSAIITKVATKRKVE
+261 GSAIITKVTTKRKVE

-292 TQHGFT
+292 SQHGFT

-428 GSIIRQTGWRALSLK
+428 GSIVRQTGWRALSLK
-443 GKNKRQD
+443 EKNKRQD

-459 VKDQV
+459 VREQV

-570 MTGKWEAT
+570 MTGKWEAELAKIE
-578 FDRMIPPHG
+578 RG
-587 LEVTYDKT
+587 E
-595 VHILFPAS
+595 AS
-603 VKYVDLGSEDLIAGK
+603 
-618 ADGAE
+618 ADGFTHSIEGYTREITAE
-623 NVIRVKAAV
+623 
-632 KNFKKETNM
+632 
-641 SVITEDG
+641 
-648 SFYTFNVKY
+648 
-657 AKEPLML
+657 L
-664 NIEMA
+664 
-669 DFIHDGEAVN
+669 
-679 RPNNAQ
+679 
-685 EIYLKELGKESPML
+685 LGCDRLFS
-699 VHLIMKS
+699 
-706 IHKENKRKVKHI
+706 HKDSGCQCPKCKQ
-718 GSKRFGIQYLM
+718 GTMQFFG
-729 KGIYVHSDLLYFHTE
+729 
-744 IKNQSNVPFD
+744 
-754 VDYITFKVVDKKVAK
+754 KVVRCSNKECGMPMFK
-769 RTAIQ
+769 Q
-774 EQVLLPVRAYNYV
+774 
-787 VRVAGKK
+787 VAGKLLTDADITDLLTKGK
-794 TEQTVFCLPKFTIP
+794 TRTLNGFTSKQGKPFSAAIAFDENFNTKFVFAERKTA
-808 DDKELVVE
+808 
-816 MNEKEGGRHQSFVV
+816 EKRG
-830 ENSDLVR
+830 N
-837 ALTINELSVK
+837 VKRYKK

>member
-1 MKTIIAEKPS
+1 MSQKQQTLKTIIAEKPS

-570 MTGKWEAT
+570 MTGKWEAE
-578 FDRMIPPHG
+578 
-587 LEVTYDKT
+587 L
-595 VHILFPAS
+595 
-603 VKYVDLGSEDLIAGK
+603 
-618 ADGAE
+618 
-623 NVIRVKAAV
+623 
-632 KNFKKETNM
+632 
-641 SVITEDG
+641 
-648 SFYTFNVKY
+648 
-657 AKEPLML
+657 AK
-664 NIEMA
+664 IE
-669 DFIHDGEAVN
+669 
-679 RPNNAQ
+679 
-685 EIYLKELGKESPML
+685 
-699 VHLIMKS
+699 
-706 IHKENKRKVKHI
+706 
-718 GSKRFGIQYLM
+718 
-729 KGIYVHSDLLYFHTE
+729 
-744 IKNQSNVPFD
+744 
-754 VDYITFKVVDKKVAK
+754 
-769 RTAIQ
+769 
-774 EQVLLPVRAYNYV
+774 
-787 VRVAGKK
+787 
-794 TEQTVFCLPKFTIP
+794 
-808 DDKELVVE
+808 
-816 MNEKEGGRHQSFVV
+816 
-830 ENSDLVR
+830 
-837 ALTINELSVK
+837 

>member
-22 DKREEGYMQ
+22 TKREEGYLQ

-46 PAMPET
+46 PAMPEA

-58 HAENLPVIPDPFV
+58 HAENLPVIPNPFI
-71 LVPRQVKTENG
+71 LVPRQIKAENG
-82 YKPDAGVL
+82 YKPDTGVL

-100 DSSERIIVATDAGR
+100 DSSDRIIVATDAGR
-114 EGELIFRYLYAY
+114 EGELIFRYLYEY
-126 LGCRKPFDRLWIS
+126 LGCKKPFDRLWIS
-139 SLTDTAI
+139 SLTDAAI
-146 REGLLNL
+146 REGLNNL
-153 RDGKEYDNLY
+153 KDGKEYDNLY

-211 EHKRFES
+211 ENKRFES

-231 DSGNILKFTSANRWT
+231 DNGNILKFTSANRWT

-256 KVKDT
+256 KVKDA
-261 GSAIITKVATKRKVE
+261 GSATITKVATKRKVE

-292 TQHGFT
+292 SQYGFT

-328 VFATLPKL
+328 VFATVPNL

-348 KVKLLPGSEDYSK
+348 IIKLLPDNKDYSK
-361 NSVNAAKVTDHH
+361 NSVNASKVTDHH
-373 ALLITENAAIGLFKD
+373 ALLITEHPAIGLYKD
-388 EKIVYDMILCRMIE
+388 EKIVYDMVLHHMVE

-408 IKDITSVSA
+408 IKEITSVTA
-417 QVDHE
+417 QVKNE

-428 GSIIRQTGWRALSLK
+428 GFIIRQTGWRELSLK
-443 GKNKRQD
+443 EKNGKQV
-450 KDADATDNE
+450 KDEDVTDNE
-459 VKDQV
+459 VKEQV
-464 IPNWQEGQHITL
+464 IPNWQEGQSINVT
-476 SGCTITE
+476 GCNITE

-497 LAAMETAGKE
+497 LAAMENPCKREQSQTCLGMLSAAGFGGTQTAGKD
-507 IEDDT
+507 IEDET
-512 MRQAMKDSGIGTPAT
+512 MRQAMKDCGIGTPAT
-527 RAAIIETLLKREYMV
+527 RAAIIETLLRREYMM

-570 MTGKWEAT
+570 MTGRWEAE
-578 FDRMIPPHG
+578 
-587 LEVTYDKT
+587 L
-595 VHILFPAS
+595 
-603 VKYVDLGSEDLIAGK
+603 
-618 ADGAE
+618 
-623 NVIRVKAAV
+623 
-632 KNFKKETNM
+632 
-641 SVITEDG
+641 
-648 SFYTFNVKY
+648 
-657 AKEPLML
+657 AK
-664 NIEMA
+664 IER
-669 DFIHDGEAVN
+669 GEA
-679 RPNNAQ
+679 NADEFTHDIEVYTR
-685 EIYLKELGKESPML
+685 EITAELLGCDKLFSHKESGCQCPKCKQGTMQF
-699 VHLIMKS
+699 
-706 IHKENKRKVKHI
+706 
-718 GSKRFGIQYLM
+718 FG
-729 KGIYVHSDLLYFHTE
+729 
-744 IKNQSNVPFD
+744 
-754 VDYITFKVVDKKVAK
+754 KVVRCSNK
-769 RTAIQ
+769 
-774 EQVLLPVRAYNYV
+774 ECGMPVFKQ
-787 VRVAGKK
+787 VAGKLLSNADITDLLTKGK
-794 TEQTVFCLPKFTIP
+794 TKTLNGFTSKQGKPFSAAIAFDENFNTKFVFAERKTA
-808 DDKELVVE
+808 
-816 MNEKEGGRHQSFVV
+816 EKRG
-830 ENSDLVR
+830 NM
-837 ALTINELSVK
+837 KK